1 MKKIKCFIFIFIGFS
16 TATCISQVALIQ
28 GQVFGSSDVEGIHVI
43 NKTSNKFSTTN
54 TAGFFDVQAKIN
66 DTIVFSSVQYKL
78 VSVIVTS
85 KVFREQAMDIFL
97 EEQVNNLPEI
107 TVGKIL
113 SGDLEYD
120 LKNNEMNKPID
131 FYDVGIPGY
140 IGKPKTQSE
149 RRLHEADAG
158 KLIPYIGFGFVLN
171 VHKLLNAISGR
182 TKMLKQRVKQESD
195 IALLN
200 AIKRN
205 VSTEFFR
212 DYPLNKNLREEF
224 FYFCSDDE
232 NFEIRCKDKS
242 NIEIYDYLIIK
253 YNQYVNNDKKF

>member
-1 MKKIKCFIFIFIGFS
+1 MIKIKCLIFIFVGFCTS
-16 TATCISQVALIQ
+16 TCISQSVIIQ
-28 GQVFGSSDVEGIHVI
+28 GQVFGSTDVEGIHVI

-78 VSVIVTS
+78 MSIIVTP
-85 KVFREQAMDIFL
+85 KIFREQAINVFL

-120 LKNNEMNKPID
+120 LKNNEMKKPID

-140 IGKPKTQSE
+140 TGKPKTQSE

-171 VHKLLNAISGR
+171 VHKLLNTISGR
-182 TKMLKQRVKQESD
+182 TKMLKRRVKQEAN

-200 AIKRN
+200 TVKRS
-205 VSTEFFR
+205 VSIEFFR
-212 DYPLNKNLREEF
+212 DYPLSKNLREEF
-224 FYFCSDDE
+224 FYFCSEDE
-232 NFEIRCKDKS
+232 NFEIKCKDKS
-242 NIEIYDYLIIK
+242 NIEIYNYLIIK
-253 YNQYVNNDKKF
+253 YNQYMNIKKKF

>member
-113 SGDLEYD
+113 SGDLEYQPFAAHAVD
-120 LKNNEMNKPID
+120 GGDQCDFLDHHLGRGAASWID
-131 FYDVGIPGY
+131 QLPCDRTRGDRG
-140 IGKPKTQSE
+140 
-149 RRLHEADAG
+149 
-158 KLIPYIGFGFVLN
+158 VLCG
-171 VHKLLNAISGR
+171 H
-182 TKMLKQRVKQESD
+182 
-195 IALLN
+195 
-200 AIKRN
+200 
-205 VSTEFFR
+205 
-212 DYPLNKNLREEF
+212 
-224 FYFCSDDE
+224 
-232 NFEIRCKDKS
+232 
-242 NIEIYDYLIIK
+242 
-253 YNQYVNNDKKF
+253 